1 MTNEEF
7 NILEFDCEGVLI
19 SRDTS
24 DPSVRLIGQTEA
36 VLTPLDMNQPMA
48 AAWLSRKLA
57 A

>member
-7 NILEFDCEGVLI
+7 NILEFECEGVLI